1 MLASL
6 PVCQP
11 YSLATSSCNDVSRRA
26 SEIGKRL
33 SAACCTPRRE
43 ASRHAH
49 RSLSH
54 PVKHISRSRL
64 D

>member
-26 SEIGKRL
+26 SEIGKRPLLHAAPRVGKPADTRIALL
-33 SAACCTPRRE
+33 SI
-43 ASRHAH
+43 
-49 RSLSH
+49 SLRN
-54 PVKHISRSRL
+54 ISRSRL